1 MATKESTTQEGKMND
16 WQISGCPVCG
26 SNDVED
32 FFHVPSIPVDAGAC
46 FQKQEDALRAPCG
59 SINLAICND
68 CGYIGN
74 RTFEYSRISF
84 GTTYDISLDHSP
96 VYQAFER
103 DTVARLAEMH
113 NLQHKSILEIGCGP
127 AHFLQ
132 LLCEAGGNS
141 GVGIDPSVPREGT
154 EPCGSGNLT
163 LIRELYSDKH
173 ANFQADLVCCR
184 QMFCLISDPLGFL
197 KMVRRNIGENH
208 DTAVYFEVPSA
219 EYQYDGPIQWNVF
232 FEHASVFHETS
243 LRRIFANAGFIVRD
257 CQPCYVDDQ
266 YIYVDAVPDPECYER
281 ESREPPADPLFL
293 EKIRSFSERYGNAVV
308 YWQQKLKELAEA
320 GTRVAGWGAG
330 GRGVFFMNMFDT
342 RNLIPCIVDINPKRQ
357 GAYLAGTG
365 QKIVAPEYLCDYQP
379 DVILVTHSTYVEEI
393 TSHIEKMGLKS
404 KVLAI

>member
-1 MATKESTTQEGKMND
+1 MNN
-16 WQISGCPVCG
+16 WQLNGCPVCG
-26 SNDVED
+26 SKAVED
-32 FFHVPSIPVDAGAC
+32 FFQIPSIPVDAGAC
-46 FQKQEDALRAPCG
+46 FQQQDDALKAPSG
-59 SINLAICND
+59 SINLAICHD

-96 VYQAFER
+96 VYQTFEK
-103 DTVARLAEMH
+103 DTVAMLAEKH
-113 NLQHKSILEIGCGP
+113 GLQHKSILEIGCGP
-127 AHFLQ
+127 SHFLQ
-132 LLCEAGGNS
+132 LLCKAGGND

-154 EPCGSGNLT
+154 EPCGSGKLT
-163 LIRELYSDKH
+163 LIRDLYSEKH

-197 KMVRRNIGENH
+197 KMVRRNIGTHH

-243 LRRIFANAGFIVRD
+243 LKRIFSNAGFIVRD

-266 YIYVDAVPDPECYER
+266 YIYIDAVPDPDYFER
-281 ESREPPADPLFL
+281 GSKEPSADKAFL
-293 EKIRSFSERYGNAVV
+293 EKISSFSDRYGKAVV
-308 YWQQKLKELAEA
+308 YWKKKLKELEA
-320 GTRVAGWGAG
+320 AGAKVAGWGAG

-342 RNLIPCIVDINPKRQ
+342 RNLIPYIVDINPKRQ

-365 QKIVAPEYLCDYQP
+365 QKIVTPEYLCDYQP
-379 DVILVTHSTYVEEI
+379 DVILVTHSTYVQEI
-393 TSHIEKMGLKS
+393 TAHVQRMGLKS
-404 KVLAI
+404 EILSI